1 MPMPVAIP
9 ALRKAMSSRPCW
21 SVTAST
27 AAALSSYDDTSHAT
41 NVPPVSAATFSPLS
55 RSTSDTT
62 TRAPSDASRL
72 ATPAPKPF
80 APPVIHATFPSNLF
94 SATDAPVSAE
104 DLLAHR
110 PRPWSAQV
118 DQLVRPLR
126 SEVLVRRH
134 RGCVGRRLDPLALL
148 VAGGGQLSVVREQPS
163 VAQRVLRRLPL
174 LVGVAAGRLGEVL
187 GHPLARRAV
196 GDGGLEPG
204 QPLQHECGDVPV
216 APVLTQQGRGVPQLQ
231 VGRLRPWQRS
241 MRGIER
247 PADDVE

>member
-9 ALRKAMSSRPCW
+9 AFRKAMSSRPCR

-55 RSTSDTT
+55 RSTSETT

-80 APPVIHATFPSNLF
+80 APPVIHATFPSNRF
-94 SATDAPVSAE
+94 SATEAPVSAE

-110 PRPWSAQV
+110 PRPRSAQV
-118 DQLVRPLR
+118 NELLRPLR

-148 VAGGGQLSVVREQPS
+148 VAGGSQLSVVREQAA
-163 VAQRVLRRLPL
+163 VTQRVL
-174 LVGVAAGRLGEVL
+174 
-187 GHPLARRAV
+187 
-196 GDGGLEPG
+196 
-204 QPLQHECGDVPV
+204 
-216 APVLTQQGRGVPQLQ
+216 
-231 VGRLRPWQRS
+231 
-241 MRGIER
+241 
-247 PADDVE
+247 